1 MSEGEKIVAVGLMT
15 EADLKSWGH
24 KLQRVYKAE
33 TTLGFDDLL
42 RAIDEAETQG
52 NSTSKY

>member
-52 NSTSKY
+52 N